1 MCVYEGLLSSTH
13 PEKQQAGCWH
23 SQPWMLCV
31 WPCPCV
37 VMTWWVILALNWPQ
51 VQSLCF
57 HLGCSVQRVP
67 IHPDGGG
74 MGWCF
79 QPRTMEQAAR
89 RSPEDFRASLSCPLS
104 SCPHAATAAPGN
116 SGSVGTCVAP
126 VLHWNSGWW
135 GQGEQ
140 VQKHPKASPSS
151 SHRFLSW
158 PWNWFRSF

>member
-1 MCVYEGLLSSTH
+1 MPKMCVYEGLLSSTH

-51 VQSLCF
+51 VQSLWF

-79 QPRTMEQAAR
+79 QPRTMEQAVR
-89 RSPEDFRASLSCPLS
+89 RSPEDFRGFSKLPIDLLSPCCHCSTRQFWLG
-104 SCPHAATAAPGN
+104 GN
-116 SGSVGTCVAP
+116 LC
-126 VLHWNSGWW
+126 
-135 GQGEQ
+135 
-140 VQKHPKASPSS
+140 SS
-151 SHRFLSW
+151 SAALEQW
-158 PWNWFRSF
+158 MMRSRGASAKAP